1 MCSAFLPGMKTR
13 GSGHVVNMGSIAGH
27 MTYATGSTYNA
38 SKYAVAAFTEAARH
52 DLVATPIRITHISP
66 GLDMQKTISPHYVLV
81 RKAKLHVMLL
91 KGMVGETEF
100 SNVRLRDDSKAKS
113 VYSNIAALRP
123 EDVADNVIYAVTRP
137 AHVQI
142 ADIVMMCTNQV

>member
-66 GLDMQKTISPHYVLV
+66 GFDMQKTVSPHLCFG
-81 RKAKLHVMLL
+81 KESLTTFHVI
-91 KGMVGETEF
+91 KRYGRG
-100 SNVRLRDDSKAKS
+100 N
-113 VYSNIAALRP
+113 
-123 EDVADNVIYAVTRP
+123 
-137 AHVQI
+137 
-142 ADIVMMCTNQV
+142 